1 MIMLARVLQI
11 TDLSFVQ
18 SKKNV
23 WSPRRTGNYAQD
35 AAYGRDC
42 AEELLLYMRV
52 KDDPLPYSQ
61 VARAISES
69 GRFEAVEIG
78 FCSRIGIHL
87 LVGSERQCAAS
98 ITDGVMENPWKTGT
112 RAVEAVQP
120 VQH

>member
-11 TDLSFVQ
+11 TDLSFVE

-23 WSPRRTGNYAQD
+23 WSPRRTGDYAQD

-78 FCSRIGIHL
+78 FCSRMGIHL
-87 LVGSERQCAAS
+87 LVGSGPQCATS
-98 ITDGVMENPWKTGT
+98 VIDGVVENPWNTGT
-112 RAVEAVQP
+112 RAVETVD
-120 VQH
+120 VRH